1 MVNLKVSDLMIKIHD
16 KLILDGIN
24 IDFKAEKKT
33 AIIGPN
39 GCGKSTL
46 LKAISGLNR
55 QYKGEILIDG
65 ENILHLSRKNL
76 AKKMAILP
84 QGATTPTDLTVKELV
99 SYGRFPYRS
108 MFKSLNN
115 KKEQAIIEEAM
126 EKTHITSFSHRLV
139 STLSGVHGLQW
150 HLLNSQRFYY

>member
-46 LKAISGLNR
+46 AKMIMNI
-55 QYKGEILIDG
+55 YK
-65 ENILHLSRKNL
+65 
-76 AKKMAILP
+76 
-84 QGATTPTDLTVKELV
+84 PTL
-99 SYGRFPYRS
+99 
-108 MFKSLNN
+108 
-115 KKEQAIIEEAM
+115 M
-126 EKTHITSFSHRLV
+126 EKIFCI
-139 STLSGVHGLQW
+139 
-150 HLLNSQRFYY
+150 YPEKI

>member
-1 MVNLKVSDLMIKIHD
+1 MVNLKVSDLMIKIYD

-65 ENILHLSRKNL
+65 ENTTGSDNTNRFDGKRACELWQISLS
-76 AKKMAILP
+76 
-84 QGATTPTDLTVKELV
+84 
-99 SYGRFPYRS
+99 
-108 MFKSLNN
+108 
-115 KKEQAIIEEAM
+115 
-126 EKTHITSFSHRLV
+126 
-139 STLSGVHGLQW
+139 
-150 HLLNSQRFYY
+150 FYV

>member
-1 MVNLKVSDLMIKIHD
+1 MVNLKVSDLMIKIYD

-65 ENILHLSRKNL
+65 ENI
-76 AKKMAILP
+76 
-84 QGATTPTDLTVKELV
+84 
-99 SYGRFPYRS
+99 
-108 MFKSLNN
+108 
-115 KKEQAIIEEAM
+115 
-126 EKTHITSFSHRLV
+126 FS
-139 STLSGVHGLQW
+139 G
-150 HLLNSQRFYY
+150 

>member
-1 MVNLKVSDLMIKIHD
+1 MVNLKVSDLMIKIYD

-99 SYGRFPYRS
+99 SYGRVTYRS

-115 KKEQAIIEEAM
+115 KKDKKNIVRTM
-126 EKTHITSFSHRLV
+126 EKKQNTYFSHLFV
-139 STLSGVHGLQW
+139 SKISGGETK
-150 HLLNSQRFYY
+150 RK

>member
-1 MVNLKVSDLMIKIHD
+1 MVNLKVSDLMIKIYD

-65 ENILHLSRKNL
+65 ENILHLSRKKSSEENGN
-76 AKKMAILP
+76 I
-84 QGATTPTDLTVKELV
+84 TTGSDNTNRFDGKRACELWQI
-99 SYGRFPYRS
+99 
-108 MFKSLNN
+108 SL
-115 KKEQAIIEEAM
+115 
-126 EKTHITSFSHRLV
+126 SFYV
-139 STLSGVHGLQW
+139 
-150 HLLNSQRFYY
+150 

>member
-1 MVNLKVSDLMIKIHD
+1 MVNLKVSDLMIKIYD

-108 MFKSLNN
+108 IFKSLNN
-115 KKEQAIIEEAM
+115 KKSKRLLKKQWKNTYYIF
-126 EKTHITSFSHRLV
+126 FS
-139 STLSGVHGLQW
+139 SLSQHFIW
-150 HLLNSQRFYY
+150 R